1 MNFSALAL
9 KSTGTSSLWPVFL
22 FFNDKP
28 IRREVWSRLD
38 TLDLSSSC
46 LSKFLIS
53 YPKVVPIQV
62 MKDYYE
68 EQSVPK
74 NLPAITMSLVWRSKE
89 SCMRLILSLISTS
102 CLFKFIKQS

>member
-9 KSTGTSSLWPVFL
+9 KSTGTSSLWLVFL
-22 FFNDKP
+22 FFNDKA
-28 IRREVWSRLD
+28 IRREVWSQLD

>member
-53 YPKVVPIQV
+53 YPKVVTIQV

-68 EQSVPK
+68 AQSVPK
-74 NLPAITMSLVWRSKE
+74 NLPAITMSLVWSKE